1 MDSIP
6 VQFGDAK
13 DAALTWDGTNLT
25 LKPVTDDTGAFVI
38 GDGTTDMDFK
48 VFMNTSAKYVL
59 FDQST
64 SLVSFIAT
72 ALTLGADTAGTDFKL
87 FGTTTGNYLLWD
99 ASEDDLTLVGTATQL
114 AIAGTTDSTS
124 ATTGSIHTAG
134 GLGVAKD
141 IYAGNDILIAT
152 GGVINFNAGDVTI
165 THSSNDLAVA
175 GGTLTTA
182 GVIVG
187 TVATGID
194 FTGTYTGNAIDFSS
208 STHVPTGSNGPCL
221 IRAGTYGTPITNSS
235 EDQSGL
241 IRLYMETSADG
252 ASYDRG
258 VFVCLKGTGIKGL
271 FPVAGLAEV
280 LAQSGNGPT
289 KVQAAQF
296 ICDLH
301 TTDAKLAGLGGDA
314 TAGMYGVWAKI
325 TAIDG
330 ATCSGTARAA
340 PIWVDNQL
348 YGANAAAIGEEY
360 GIFAT
365 TGGSQPKAF
374 IGFETTSSGW
384 DQLFYFDETMAAAE
398 PFVSTGCNVTVA
410 NVPYLKVLVNAT
422 QYGIPLIAI

>member
-1 MDSIP
+1 MAVYEKWKTIKY
-6 VQFGDAK
+6 G
-13 DAALTWDGTNLT
+13 ALTVG
-25 LKPVTDDTGAFVI
+25 KDDTGYDVKLYGA
-38 GDGTTDMDFK
+38 
-48 VFMNTSAKYVL
+48 TS
-59 FDQST
+59 
-64 SLVSFIAT
+64 
-72 ALTLGADTAGTDFKL
+72 GA
-87 FGTTTGNYLLWD
+87 YLLWD
-99 ASEDDLTLVGTATQL
+99 ESANALLLVGTASLTSAG
-114 AIAGTTDSTS
+114 AITITNATASTTTATGALIVTGGVGIAKGLFVGEVVSVGTVCQPDTSGGAALGTTALMWSNLFLAS
-124 ATTGSIHTAG
+124 A
-134 GLGVAKD
+134 
-141 IYAGNDILIAT
+141 
-152 GGVINFNAGDVTI
+152 GVINFNAGNMTI
-165 THSSNDLAVA
+165 THSAGNLAVA

-187 TVATGID
+187 TVATGLD
-194 FTGTYTGNAIDFSS
+194 FTGTYTGNVIDLSS

-221 IRAGTYGTPITNSS
+221 IRAGSYGTPITNTS

-241 IRLYMETSADG
+241 VRLYMQTSADG
-252 ASYDRG
+252 SSYDRG
-258 VFVCLKGTGIKGL
+258 VFVCLKSTGIKGI

-360 GIFAT
+360 SIFAT
-365 TGGSQPKAF
+365 TGGSKPTAF

-384 DQLFYFDETMAAAE
+384 SNFLSFDETSYDQLPIVDAD
-398 PFVSTGCNVTVA
+398 VTGSTKKYLACNYNGTA
-410 NVPYLKVLVNAT
+410 
-422 QYGIPLIAI
+422 YGIPFYSVA